1 MKILPMG
8 AELFYADERTDGQ
21 TGRHD
26 EANSRF
32 SQLCEKRLKSEEI
45 TAVLSR
51 RSRNFPVNIVISTNY
66 SVTLKSEFIQ
76 LLK

>member
-1 MKILPMG
+1 MG
-8 AELFYADERTDGQ
+8 AELVYADERTDRK

-45 TAVLSR
+45 TAVLSADCVT
-51 RSRNFPVNIVISTNY
+51 FQLIVSKARITR
-66 SVTLKSEFIQ
+66 
-76 LLK
+76 